1 MSEQLAKLLLGLTE
15 DRPGILGHSVFYIA
29 VCAICVL
36 LGMGLLVQSI
46 REACGAK
53 AMPPRYAFVAVF
65 LLAVVHGV
73 LYSVVNP
80 PWFAPDEPAHFE
92 YARLFADLGRVPTL
106 DDISPELQ
114 SKILASMY
122 AFDLWRLLGFTP
134 PDHAPRAFYSG
145 LNNSP
150 STFPPSFVID
160 DLFYWYY
167 PQVGNEP
174 PLYYILMRPAFFFSF
189 DNEPLL
195 GQFYAMRWLT
205 MLLYIICVV
214 LAYWFGGMI
223 FQEVPGA
230 AVGISVLVAL
240 HPMLSYIGT
249 SANNDLLA
257 AVWGTLWF
265 VVAARMLTQKLTWLQ
280 GSALVFLTLVT
291 FLTKKTTL
299 FFYPLLGVA
308 AAIYVLSHYPAH
320 HLKRVALYTGAVLL
334 LGTGLLL
341 LPVQGHASGW
351 LVRPD
356 PDIEERMATQAY
368 AGRYIFHT
376 QRLPDGR
383 EMRLSQTLTGIQL
396 NAIRGQ
402 TVVLQAQV
410 SAPLEGQSGWIWLV
424 DDTQSFGVPFTAGKT
439 WQPLRATY
447 TVPTTTSFL
456 RVVLL
461 SGQQDTNMPGDVY
474 FDALRLYPVGSDAEE
489 TNLLTNGSAES
500 AAPLWYA
507 LLLKLSHRMNLDGY
521 LLPLLTFTTQE
532 NWGDLLPFTIKFV
545 YTTFWGWFG
554 SLNVLL
560 PSITHYVWYGFALLG
575 LLAAAVYGIRKT
587 GKPALRPVVVLFAVG
602 IFANCA
608 QIMLPLLRRPTSTWY
623 PQGRFLFPVVL
634 PIMTLIYVGAT
645 TLLPRRMRA
654 WALPFMVFIAL
665 LVDAVALMTL
675 LKHCY
680 LQ

>member
-1 MSEQLAKLLLGLTE
+1 LSEQLVKLLLELTKG
-15 DRPGILGHSVFYIA
+15 RPGILGHPMFYIA
-29 VCAICVL
+29 VCAIYIL

-53 AMPPRYAFVAVF
+53 AIPPRYAFVAVF
-65 LLAVVHGV
+65 LLAVTHGV

-80 PWFAPDEPAHFE
+80 PWFAPDEPSHFE

-114 SKILASMY
+114 SEVLVSMY

-134 PDHAPRAFYSG
+134 PDHAPKAFYSG
-145 LNNSP
+145 LNGDLSAL
-150 STFPPSFVID
+150 PPSFVVD

-174 PLYYILMRPAFFFSF
+174 PLYYILMRPAFFLSF
-189 DNEPLL
+189 DNQPLL

-205 MLLYIICVV
+205 MLLYIMCVV
-214 LAYWFGGMI
+214 LAYWFGNTI
-223 FQEVPGA
+223 LREVPGA
-230 AVGISVLVAL
+230 ALGISVLVAL

-257 AVWGTLWF
+257 AIWGTLWF
-265 VVAARMLTQKLTWLQ
+265 IVAARIVTQKLTWLQ
-280 GSALVFLTLVT
+280 GSVLVFLTLGT

-308 AAIYVLSHYPAH
+308 AAIYVLSYYPAH
-320 HLKRVALYTGAVLL
+320 FLKRTALCAGVVLL
-334 LGTGLLL
+334 LVAGLLL
-341 LPVQGHASGW
+341 LPVQGHTSGW

-376 QRLPDGR
+376 QRLPGGR
-383 EMRLSQTLTGIQL
+383 EMRLSQTLTGAKL
-396 NAIRGQ
+396 NAMRGQ
-402 TVVLQAQV
+402 TVVLQAQI
-410 SAPLEGQSGWIWLV
+410 SAPLEGQNGWIWLV
-424 DDTQSFGVPFTAGKT
+424 DDTQSFVVPFTAGKT
-439 WQPLRATY
+439 WQSLSVTY
-447 TVPTTTSFL
+447 TVPITTSFL
-456 RVVLL
+456 RIVLL

-474 FDALRLYPVGSDAEE
+474 FDALRLYPVVSNVDE
-489 TNLLTNGSAES
+489 TNLLVNGSAES
-500 AAPLWYA
+500 AAPVWYV

-521 LLPLLTFTTQE
+521 LLPLLTSTVQE
-532 NWGDLLPFTIKFV
+532 NWGDLVPFTIKFV
-545 YTTFWGWFG
+545 YTTFWGRFG
-554 SLNVLL
+554 SLNVQV

-575 LLAAAVYGIRKT
+575 LLAVAVYGIHKT
-587 GKPALRPVVVLFAVG
+587 GKSTLRLVVVLFAVG
-602 IFANCA
+602 IFANCV
-608 QIMLPLLRRPTSTWY
+608 QIMLPLLRRPSSAWY

-634 PIMTLIYVGAT
+634 PIITLIYAGAT
-645 TLLPRRMRA
+645 TLFPKRMRA
-654 WALPFMVFIAL
+654 WALPLMVFIAL
-665 LVDAVALMTL
+665 LVDAIALITL

-680 LQ
+680 L